1 MTVKGTLV
9 LALLLALG
17 VPAAAGAQERPYEP
31 NDTQATAAGPLLSST
46 TYSAAIDEP
55 PQLDEGNTNARNED
69 VDWYVFHTAGP
80 GAVEVAFVFDASKGG
95 CFGPEVRLR
104 DAAGRELD
112 KEHPFVDKLVHLNT
126 TAPAA
131 ATYYVEV
138 AAYAIEPCP
147 ATDSPYR
154 LRVSTPLAVPAG
166 QQPLAPSLGAPLQAV
181 ASARSSAKLL
191 LRRARLTRGVLR
203 LQGTLA
209 AGALVRL
216 IEGSAY
222 GRVGMR
228 TFSFGFEAKR
238 GKAGTWTTTR
248 LLPQALRR
256 ARSIR
261 VLLSYAGDAR
271 FRPVRLRAR
280 MVPARR

>member
-1 MTVKGTLV
+1 MPSRTTMLAVLV
-9 LALLLALG
+9 ALA
-17 VPAAAGAQERPYEP
+17 VPATAAAQERPYEP

-55 PQLDEGNTNARNED
+55 PQLDEGDTNARNED

-80 GAVEVAFVFDASKGG
+80 GEVDVAFVFDAEQGG

-104 DAAGRELD
+104 DASGRELA
-112 KEHPFVDKLVHLNT
+112 KEHPFVDQLAHLKT
-126 TAPAA
+126 TAAGA

-147 ATDSPYR
+147 PTDSPYR
-154 LRVSTPLAVPAG
+154 LRVSTPLAAPAG
-166 QQPLAPSLGAPLQAV
+166 EPPLAPSLGAPLRAA
-181 ASARSSAKLL
+181 ASARSSATLR

-203 LQGTLA
+203 LQGTRA
-209 AGALVRL
+209 PGASVRL

-222 GRVGMR
+222 GRVGHR
-228 TFSFGFEAKR
+228 RFSFGFKAKR
-238 GKAGTWTTTR
+238 GKAGAWTATR
-248 LLPQALRR
+248 RLPRALRH

-280 MVPARR
+280 TVRARR